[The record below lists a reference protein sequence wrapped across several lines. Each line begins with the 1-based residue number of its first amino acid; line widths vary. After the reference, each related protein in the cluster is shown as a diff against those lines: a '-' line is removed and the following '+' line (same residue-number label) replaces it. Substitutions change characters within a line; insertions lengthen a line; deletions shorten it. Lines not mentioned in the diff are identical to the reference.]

1 MVEVKAPMSKNHF
14 PHASL
19 EAVRPYRAA
28 LRDHS
33 IYNKVSSLEHVR
45 LFMEAHVFA
54 VWDFMCLL
62 KALQRAVTCVETPW
76 FPRGDAVTRRLINE
90 IVTGEESDLLPA
102 GGCASH
108 FELYLEAMQEAG
120 ANTGPI
126 RCFLTEL
133 QLGQPVRV
141 ALENASA
148 PKGANDFVMT
158 TMDILDTGATHAIA
172 AAFAIGREDIIPTMF
187 LELVRGLPTS
197 GSSSLNLFTYYL
209 QRHIELDGDEHSEL
223 SGKMLA
229 NLCGDDSAKWEE
241 SAEVAVTA
249 LRARIRLW
257 HWVEKQ
263 MLWSTANVSPHAG
276 TQVAFS

>member
-1 MVEVKAPMSKNHF
+1 MSNNHF
-14 PHASL
+14 PHPSL
-19 EAVRPYRAA
+19 EVVRPYRAA

-33 IYNKVSSLEHVR
+33 IYGKVSSLEHVR
-45 LFMEAHVFA
+45 LFMESHVFA

-76 FPRGDAVTRRLINE
+76 LPRGDAGTRRLINE
-90 IVTGEESDLLPA
+90 IVTGEESDMLPK

-108 FELYLEAMQEAG
+108 FELYLEAMEEAG
-120 ANTGPI
+120 ANTAPI
-126 RCFLTEL
+126 KCFLTEL

-141 ALENASA
+141 ALEHAEA

-158 TMDILDTGATHAIA
+158 TMDIVDTGGTHEIA

-187 LELVRGLPTS
+187 LELVRGLPTT
-197 GSSSLNLFTYYL
+197 GSSSLELFTYYL

-223 SGKMLA
+223 AGKMLS
-229 NLCGDDSAKWEE
+229 NLCGGDPARWEE
-241 SAEVAVTA
+241 SAQVAATA

-257 HWVEKQ
+257 DWVEKQ
-263 MLWSTANVSPHAG
+263 MLWSTPNLSKQAG
-276 TQVAFS
+276 QVAFS